1 MFPSMD
7 VWYMIDIIRY
17 IAIQNMK
24 YKTLIVNFTQQV
36 VRSAEW
42 ALRRFSPRLL
52 QSRRSSASRFSLGS
66 RSLQID
72 IFVLLSQHQDC
83 IWIKHIQF
91 IYEYNTFISSKD
103 ILLRRT
109 VSRFFFYVT
118 MMYADMDGFLD
129 LQTQIISR
137 WTSRWWTTVPTW
149 LASSGW
155 TALGSAPLTSPWRRW
170 AGRNIEARIS

>member
-109 VSRFFFYVT
+109 VSRFFSMLLWCMQT
-118 MMYADMDGFLD
+118 WMDFWIFRLKLSPDEHLGDGQRGQPGWLPQD
-129 LQTQIISR
+129 GRRLARLR
-137 WTSRWWTTVPTW
+137 WHRHEEGGQ
-149 LASSGW
+149 AKY
-155 TALGSAPLTSPWRRW
+155 
-170 AGRNIEARIS
+170 RIS